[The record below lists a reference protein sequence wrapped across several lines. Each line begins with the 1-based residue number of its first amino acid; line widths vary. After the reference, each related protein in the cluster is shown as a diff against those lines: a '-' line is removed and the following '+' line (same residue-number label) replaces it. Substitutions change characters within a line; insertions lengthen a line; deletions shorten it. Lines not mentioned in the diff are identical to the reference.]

1 LIKPLIPVRSWFK
14 KPRIFFLLKTRHSFI
29 FRINATVWTVCALLF
44 FLFAFLF
51 YTFEK
56 QQLETRIDQSKIL
69 LDAIFQQKR
78 ELLANEIFD
87 DHREALR
94 RTLMEL
100 KSVKDIGAIY
110 IHDNAGRL
118 TEWVGNGKRFE
129 LSGQRRRNLSN
140 GPMFDEVKLEEGH
153 YITYT
158 SAIEMIGKR
167 LGYFTIMLNL
177 SKMHQAHRQRIQFV
191 VAVFAGLL
199 VILSILLHLLLTR
212 IVIYPVTKIRSAME
226 QVMQG
231 QLGKQ
236 VSLNLKDEIGQVAAS
251 FNAMS
256 TQLKEQ
262 RQRLLKSMAL
272 RDSYSQQLE
281 VTNQKLAQLNVDL
294 ESMVEKRTHELQS
307 SNKRLRNQIQER
319 ILTDAA
325 KRKLEE
331 QLARSQKMEAL
342 GLLAGGVAHDL
353 NNVLSGIVSYPDLI
367 LMDLDETD
375 PSRNLVEGIQKSGHK
390 AAAIV
395 QDLLTLAR
403 RGVLNTTVMNINNDI
418 VTDYLKSPEFKKLKS
433 YHPDVSFETHLDTDL
448 MNIRGS
454 MVHLRKALMNLI
466 SNAAEAQPGGGRI
479 IISTQNTYVDL
490 PLSGYDHVNEGDY
503 TVLRIEDKGMGI
515 APEDLNRIFEPFYT
529 KKVMGRSGTGLGMAV
544 VWGTVQDHNGYIN
557 IESRINKGTT
567 FELYFPVTRESPRKV
582 IQQIS
587 MDSYI
592 GSGEKVLV
600 IDDVEEQ
607 RTIASALLSQLSYQV
622 LTVESGE
629 AAVEFLKDHTVDIL
643 VLDMIMDPGIDGM
656 ETYAKI
662 IERHPGQKAI
672 IASGYAENKRV
683 KQTQDLGAGAYI
695 RKPYTLEK
703 IGMAV
708 RKELDR

>member
-1 LIKPLIPVRSWFK
+1 M
-14 KPRIFFLLKTRHSFI
+14 LKNRHSFI
-29 FRINATVWTVCALLF
+29 FRINATIWTVCALLF

-51 YTFEK
+51 YAFEK
-56 QQLETRIDQSKIL
+56 QQLGAQIDQSKIL
-69 LDAIFQQKR
+69 LEAIFQQKR
-78 ELLANEIFD
+78 EQLANEIFA
-87 DHREALR
+87 DHREALK

-100 KSVKDIGAIY
+100 KRVKDIGAVY
-110 IHDNAGRL
+110 IHDNGGRL
-118 TEWVGNGKRFE
+118 TAWVGDGERFD
-129 LSGQRRRNLSN
+129 LSGQEREKLIKRPVFNEI
-140 GPMFDEVKLEEGH
+140 EVGIDH
-153 YITYT
+153 YLTYT
-158 SAIEMIGKR
+158 CAIEMIGER
-167 LGYFTIMLNL
+167 LGYFTILLNL
-177 SKMHQAHRQRIQFV
+177 SQLQQAYRQRILFI

-199 VILSILLHLLLTR
+199 VILSVLLHLLLTR
-212 IVIYPVTKIRSAME
+212 LVIYPVTQIRSAME

-231 QLGKQ
+231 QLGEQ
-236 VSLNLKDEIGQVAAS
+236 VSLNLNDEIGEVGDS

-294 ESMVEKRTHELQS
+294 ETMVEKRTHELQS
-307 SNKRLRNQIQER
+307 SNLRLRKQIQER
-319 ILTDAA
+319 IRTDEA
-325 KRKLEE
+325 KRSLEE

-367 LMDLDETD
+367 LMDLEEKD
-375 PSRNLVEGIQKSGHK
+375 PCRALVEGIQKSGRK

-403 RGVLNTTVMNINNDI
+403 RGVLHTTVMNINGDI
-418 VTDYLKSPEFKKLKS
+418 VKDYLKTPEFKKLES
-433 YHPDVSFETHLDTDL
+433 YHPNVTFETRLEPDL

-454 MVHLRKALMNLI
+454 MVHLRKALMNLV
-466 SNAAEAQPGGGRI
+466 SNAAEAQPNGGRI

-490 PLSGYDHVNEGDY
+490 PLAGYDHVNEGDY
-503 TVLRIEDKGMGI
+503 AVLRVEDKGMGI

-557 IESRINKGTT
+557 IKSRIKEGTI
-567 FELYFPVTRESPRKV
+567 FELYFPVTRERSRKFTKEV
-582 IQQIS
+582 SI
-587 MDSYI
+587 DSYM
-592 GSGEKVLV
+592 GSGETVLV

-607 RTIASALLSQLSYQV
+607 RTIASALLSQLNYQV
-622 LTVESGE
+622 LTAQSGE
-629 AAVEFLKDHTVDIL
+629 AAIEFLKESSVDIL

-656 ETYAKI
+656 ETYARI

-683 KQTQDLGAGAYI
+683 KETQGLGAGAYI

-708 RKELDR
+708 KAELKREVA

>member
-1 LIKPLIPVRSWFK
+1 MFL
-14 KPRIFFLLKTRHSFI
+14 LLKTRHSFI
-29 FRINATVWTVCALLF
+29 FRISVTIWTVCAVLF

-51 YTFEK
+51 CTFEK
-56 QQLETRIDQSKIL
+56 QQLETQIDQSKIL

-78 ELLANEIFD
+78 ELLANEIFA
-87 DHREALR
+87 DHHQALK

-100 KSVKDIGAIY
+100 KRVKNIRAVY

-118 TEWVGNGKRFE
+118 TEWIGSEKRFE
-129 LSGQRRRNLSN
+129 LSGQKRKSLSN
-140 GPMFDEVKLEEGH
+140 GPMFDEVELNGGH
-153 YITYT
+153 YIIYT
-158 SAIEMIGKR
+158 SAIETIGEH

-177 SKMHQAHRQRIQFV
+177 TKMRQAYRQRIQFV

-212 IVIYPVTKIRSAME
+212 IVIAPVTKIRSAME

-231 QLGKQ
+231 QLGEQ
-236 VSLNLKDEIGQVAAS
+236 VSLNLKDEIGEVAAS

-281 VTNQKLAQLNVDL
+281 VTNQKLAQLNADL
-294 ESMVEKRTHELQS
+294 ESMVEKRTYELQS
-307 SNKRLRNQIQER
+307 SNERLRNQIQER
-319 ILTDAA
+319 IRTDDA

-367 LMDLDETD
+367 LMDLDEKD
-375 PSRNLVEGIQKSGHK
+375 PSRALVEGIQKSGHK

-403 RGVLNTTVMNINNDI
+403 RGILHTTVMNINNDI
-418 VTDYLKSPEFKKLKS
+418 VTDYIKSPEFKKLQS
-433 YHPDVSFETHLDTDL
+433 YHPNVIFETRLAPDL

-466 SNAAEAQPGGGRI
+466 SNAAEAQPDGGRI

-503 TVLRIEDKGMGI
+503 AVLRIEDKGMGI
-515 APEDLNRIFEPFYT
+515 APGDLNRIFEPFYT

-544 VWGTVQDHNGYIN
+544 VWGTVQDHHGYIN
-557 IESRINKGTT
+557 IESRIKKGTT
-567 FELYFPVTRESPRKV
+567 FELYFPVTRENPRKV
-582 IQQIS
+582 DQEIS
-587 MDSYI
+587 VDSYI

-600 IDDVEEQ
+600 IDDVKEQ
-607 RTIASALLSQLSYQV
+607 RTIASALLCQLNYQV
-622 LTVESGE
+622 LTLESGE
-629 AAVEFLKDHTVDIL
+629 AAIEFLKENTVDIL

-662 IERHPGQKAI
+662 IDLHPGQKAI

-703 IGMAV
+703 IGMAI
-708 RKELDR
+708 RKELDG